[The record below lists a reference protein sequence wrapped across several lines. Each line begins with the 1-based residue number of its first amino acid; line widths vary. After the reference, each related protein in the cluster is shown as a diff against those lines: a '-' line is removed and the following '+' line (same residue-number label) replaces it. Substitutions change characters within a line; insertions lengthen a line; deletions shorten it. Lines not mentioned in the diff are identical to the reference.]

1 MKVITKIFFINIL
14 QNESGLFSS
23 FSRAK
28 FICGNLIFSV
38 FRPLFTVSFFKRGHL
53 IGSLKSQNMIFFI
66 ITTGSLNNH
75 DMTRI
80 IKQWRH
86 DFSGKHLRDRYC
98 IYIMWCLCG
107 GQSSLF
113 FKASLRICYV
123 NLFECK
129 GLLMSK
135 TVINFRLWNRRLQNY
150 TEKVPCTALLNYLR
164 TFAFNIF
171 YF

>member
-1 MKVITKIFFINIL
+1 MKGAFLVPFREQNSFGAIWFFQPL
-14 QNESGLFSS
+14 GHFLLFDLARSNW
-23 FSRAK
+23 A
-28 FICGNLIFSV
+28 
-38 FRPLFTVSFFKRGHL
+38 RPLL
-53 IGSLKSQNMIFFI
+53 IRSLNSQNMIFFM
-66 ITTGSLNNH
+66 ITTGPLYNH
-75 DMTRI
+75 NMTRI
-80 IKQWRH
+80 LKQWRH
-86 DFSGKHLRDRYC
+86 DFSGKHLRDRHC
-98 IYIMWCLCG
+98 IYVVWCLCG

-150 TEKVPCTALLNYLR
+150 TEKVPCTALFNYLR

-171 YF
+171 CF